1 MATFKSAGS
10 IIVGMT
16 IGVTLYIVLDLLSII
31 LVPNLDPVLGLII
44 RAAIFAVALIALIF
58 VRRRKMS
65 ENAGI

>member
-1 MATFKSAGS
+1 MTTFKSAGS
-10 IIVGMT
+10 IIVGMA

-31 LVPNLDPVLGLII
+31 LVPDLDPVLGLII
-44 RAAIFAVALIALIF
+44 RVAIFAVALIALIL